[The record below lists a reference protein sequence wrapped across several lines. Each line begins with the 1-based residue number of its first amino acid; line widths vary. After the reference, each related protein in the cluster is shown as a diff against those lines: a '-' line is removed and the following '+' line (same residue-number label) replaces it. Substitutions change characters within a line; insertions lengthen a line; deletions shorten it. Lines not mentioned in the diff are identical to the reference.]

1 MFKTNIDIANEE
13 EFYINNSV
21 CRRQ

>member
-13 EFYINNSV
+13 EFYINGI